1 MQLLMHIEMLK
12 AFNLMLKTYDNKKK
26 KTFNYSQTRIVQIY
40 FVGAYNDYV
49 YAKMLINGFVTYV
62 ALKLE
67 QIS

>member
-1 MQLLMHIEMLK
+1 MTI
-12 AFNLMLKTYDNKKK
+12 KKR

-40 FVGAYNDYV
+40 FVGSYNDYV